1 MTKIFNNSKISIR
14 QFQIMIV
21 IYLLSVSL
29 IFIKKISYIDLLL
42 CVCLSIFLI
51 CIFKNTKIKSKNLKR
66 YLLLLFLI
74 KIILAF
80 YFQVRFLSNMFSRDQ
95 IFFLGLASIYLSTK
109 SYETRARLSEI
120 LFFPFLIALLIIIIK
135 SPNTKRMTIDFN
147 YEIFPNIL
155 LFCGL
160 DYLFMSQK
168 LVKNFDINKILQ
180 AIFLATLIII
190 FFSTKAVSNH
200 NFFQICLLI
209 SSSFY
214 FLSLNFWFLLRF
226 LDNSFSCDN
235 LS

>member
-1 MTKIFNNSKISIR
+1 
-14 QFQIMIV
+14 
-21 IYLLSVSL
+21 
-29 IFIKKISYIDLLL
+29 
-42 CVCLSIFLI
+42 
-51 CIFKNTKIKSKNLKR
+51 
-66 YLLLLFLI
+66 
-74 KIILAF
+74 
-80 YFQVRFLSNMFSRDQ
+80 MFSRDQ